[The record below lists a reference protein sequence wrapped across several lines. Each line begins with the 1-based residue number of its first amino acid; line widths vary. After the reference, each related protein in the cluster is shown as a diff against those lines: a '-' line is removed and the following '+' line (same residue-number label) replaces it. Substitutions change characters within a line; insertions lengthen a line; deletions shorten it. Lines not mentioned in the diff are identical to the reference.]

1 MVMEFKNLKTETFEN
16 VKIKGMY
23 ESKLK
28 PIQLILNVS
37 FSLIPIKGVI
47 PCEEFKKH
55 LKKKLSLFAIDR
67 SCKELLQSNWS
78 YDGSRFTYEHDLNS
92 VKLDSK
98 QICSLGVDLN
108 FIQINTNASVKEFY
122 KIICPEI
129 AKIKSFKT
137 EDFITIQSNRKNK
150 NVQS

>member
-1 MVMEFKNLKTETFEN
+1 MEFKNLKTEVFDN

-28 PIQLILNVS
+28 PLQLILNVS
-37 FSLIPIKGVI
+37 FSLAPIKGVLSG
-47 PCEEFKKH
+47 EEFKKQ
-55 LKKKLSLFAIDR
+55 LRKKLSLFAIDKN
-67 SCKELLQSNWS
+67 CKELQLQNWS

-108 FIQINTNASVKEFY
+108 FVQTNSNTTVKEFY
-122 KIICPEI
+122 KLICPEV
-129 AKIKSFKT
+129 AKIKPFKT
-137 EDFITIQSNRKNK
+137 EDFITIQPNRKN
-150 NVQS
+150 VPS